1 MVRQDSK
8 HWEYSSKE
16 DQASAQILQEHQTLS
31 QGTSE
36 VAKQWAGGLWGQFD
50 ELWLSSRS
58 NHAHHYVGNTENPFC
73 LEHPFPSAPW
83 FLPHVST

>member
-1 MVRQDSK
+1 MQRVEVLTHPTGLDLLGHRTYQALLMVRQDSK

-50 ELWLSSRS
+50 EL
-58 NHAHHYVGNTENPFC
+58 
-73 LEHPFPSAPW
+73 
-83 FLPHVST
+83 